1 MRVLASKIQSRVNY
15 KLLRVALGI
24 ALIFLSAQVQIPI
37 GPVPIT
43 LYSVGVLIIA
53 LCYEKKEAIAS
64 MVGFISLGAIGVPVF
79 SGFKSGVYHLAGPSG
94 GYIFGMILCVYLVTS
109 MREKFGEG
117 SWAKLVL
124 YSAIGSA
131 CLFIIGVPQLAL
143 FVGSDKA
150 LEVGLYP
157 FIIPGIVKAIF
168 TASSVKLLKKHII
181 WQKQ

>member
-1 MRVLASKIQSRVNY
+1 
-15 KLLRVALGI
+15 
-24 ALIFLSAQVQIPI
+24 
-37 GPVPIT
+37 
-43 LYSVGVLIIA
+43 
-53 LCYEKKEAIAS
+53 
-64 MVGFISLGAIGVPVF
+64 
-79 SGFKSGVYHLAGPSG
+79 
-94 GYIFGMILCVYLVTS
+94 
-109 MREKFGEG
+109 MREKFGED
-117 SWAKLVL
+117 SWIKLVI

-150 LEVGLYP
+150 LEIGLYP

>member
-1 MRVLASKIQSRVNY
+1 MRVLSSKIQSRLNY
-15 KLLRVALGI
+15 KLLRVTLGI

-64 MVGFISLGAIGVPVF
+64 MVGFISLGALGAPVF

>member
-1 MRVLASKIQSRVNY
+1 
-15 KLLRVALGI
+15 
-24 ALIFLSAQVQIPI
+24 
-37 GPVPIT
+37 
-43 LYSVGVLIIA
+43 
-53 LCYEKKEAIAS
+53 
-64 MVGFISLGAIGVPVF
+64 
-79 SGFKSGVYHLAGPSG
+79 
-94 GYIFGMILCVYLVTS
+94 MILCVYLVTS

>member
-1 MRVLASKIQSRVNY
+1 M
-15 KLLRVALGI
+15 
-24 ALIFLSAQVQIPI
+24 
-37 GPVPIT
+37 
-43 LYSVGVLIIA
+43 
-53 LCYEKKEAIAS
+53 
-64 MVGFISLGAIGVPVF
+64 GVPVF
-79 SGFKSGVYHLAGPSG
+79 SGFSGGAHVLVGPTG
-94 GYIFGMILCVYLVTS
+94 GYILGMMLCVYLVTN

>member
-1 MRVLASKIQSRVNY
+1 MRVLSNKIQSMVSY
-15 KLLRVALGI
+15 KLLRVVLGI

-37 GPVPIT
+37 GTVPIT

-64 MVGFISLGAIGVPVF
+64 MIGFVSLGAIGVPVF
-79 SGFKSGVYHLAGPSG
+79 SGFRGGVYVLAGPSG

-131 CLFIIGVPQLAL
+131 CLFMLMPM
-143 FVGSDKA
+143 K
-150 LEVGLYP
+150 
-157 FIIPGIVKAIF
+157 
-168 TASSVKLLKKHII
+168 
-181 WQKQ
+181 

>member
-1 MRVLASKIQSRVNY
+1 MRVLSNKIQSMVSY
-15 KLLRVALGI
+15 KLLRVVLGI

-37 GPVPIT
+37 GTVPIT

-64 MVGFISLGAIGVPVF
+64 MVGFISLGALGAPVF

>member
-1 MRVLASKIQSRVNY
+1 
-15 KLLRVALGI
+15 
-24 ALIFLSAQVQIPI
+24 
-37 GPVPIT
+37 
-43 LYSVGVLIIA
+43 
-53 LCYEKKEAIAS
+53 
-64 MVGFISLGAIGVPVF
+64 MVGFISLGALGAPVF

-94 GYIFGMILCVYLVTS
+94 GYIFGMILCVYLVTN
-109 MREKFGEG
+109 MREKFGED

-150 LEVGLYP
+150 LKVGLYP

>member
-1 MRVLASKIQSRVNY
+1 MGVLSNKIQSITSYRV
-15 KLLRVALGI
+15 LRVALGI
-24 ALIFLSAQVQIPI
+24 LLIFLCAQVQIPI
-37 GPVPIT
+37 KPVPIT

-64 MVGFISLGAIGVPVF
+64 MVGFISLGVMGAPVF
-79 SGFKSGVYHLAGPSG
+79 SGFSGAHVLVGPSG
-94 GYIFGMILCVYLVTS
+94 GYILGMILCVYLVTN
-109 MREKFGEG
+109 MREKFGED
-117 SWAKLVL
+117 SWIKLVI

-131 CLFIIGVPQLAL
+131 CLFIIGVPQLAF

-150 LEVGLYP
+150 LELGLYP

>member
-1 MRVLASKIQSRVNY
+1 MRVLSSKIQSRLNY

-64 MVGFISLGAIGVPVF
+64 MVGFISLGALGAPVF

>member
-1 MRVLASKIQSRVNY
+1 MRVLSSKIQSRLNY

-64 MVGFISLGAIGVPVF
+64 MVGFISLGALGAPVF

-94 GYIFGMILCVYLVTS
+94 GYIFGMIICVYLVTS